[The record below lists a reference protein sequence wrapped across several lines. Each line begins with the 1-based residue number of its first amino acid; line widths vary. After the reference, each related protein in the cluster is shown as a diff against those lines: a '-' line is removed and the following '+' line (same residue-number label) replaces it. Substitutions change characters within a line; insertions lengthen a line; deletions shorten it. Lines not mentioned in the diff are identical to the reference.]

1 MRVLITGGTGFVGM
15 HTARRLAA
23 EGVAVRLL
31 VRDVERARRSFARW
45 PEPPPDRERR
55 RWAPHHRVE
64 DCRQAALLG
73 PPGAMASWTT
83 GRGSGRTVV
92 SVGR

>member
-45 PEPPPDRERR
+45 PEPPPELVAGDVADRG
-55 RWAPHHRVE
+55 AACTQRV
-64 DCRQAALLG
+64 
-73 PPGAMASWTT
+73 
-83 GRGSGRTVV
+83 GSP
-92 SVGR
+92 